1 MTVELAI
8 FIAMVAMLFNVIAL
22 WAVNRVRSDQLRIVK
37 RVWNKLNHIE
47 VTLSYNGLLPMPW
60 EIDDLEEHVEEIKSF
75 KQEGNVVYLQKE
87 D

>member
-1 MTVELAI
+1 MTAELAI
-8 FIAMVAMLFNVIAL
+8 FIAMVAMLFNIIAL

-37 RVWNKLNHIE
+37 RIWNKLNHIE
-47 VTLSYNGLLPMPW
+47 ITLSYNELLPMPW
-60 EIDDLEEHVEEIKSF
+60 EIDDLEEHVEKIKAF

>member
-1 MTVELAI
+1 MTAELAI

-37 RVWNKLNHIE
+37 RIWNKLNHIE
-47 VTLSYNGLLPMPW
+47 ITLSYNELLPMPW
-60 EIDDLEEHVEEIKSF
+60 EIDDLEEHVEKIKAF